1 MKVGSRRMMGTWL
14 VGLLLGVAPARGQQQ
29 KPLMAED
36 VFKNVQAL
44 KGIPVT
50 EFMATMGFF
59 SAALGY
65 NCTNCHGDESLGN
78 WEQYAADPPIK
89 QTARRMILMVNGINR
104 NNFGGAR
111 AVTCYSC
118 HRGAGAPKAVP
129 SLAEQYGE
137 PPPEDPNEIEIVR
150 QASTTPSADQILDR
164 YIQAAGGAA
173 RLAALTSF
181 VGKGTYEGFDTY
193 HAKVPVEVFAK
204 APGQRT
210 MIAHTQNGDSV
221 TAFDGRAGWTAGPDK
236 PLPVLAL
243 PTGGDLDGVKLD
255 ADLSFPARIKQAL
268 TNWRAGFPAT
278 TIDDRDVQVVQGTG
292 AGGSRVKLF
301 FDKESGLLVRLVRY
315 TTTVV
320 GVIPTEI
327 DYSDYREVSGVKMPF
342 HWIVTWTGGRSNIV
356 LSDVQA
362 NVAIDAA
369 KFGRPAPPAR

>member
-1 MKVGSRRMMGTWL
+1 MKLGSRRMFGTWV
-14 VGLLLGVAPARGQQQ
+14 VGLLLGVAPARGQEQ
-29 KPLMAED
+29 KPLMAEE
-36 VFKNVQAL
+36 VFKNIQAL

-78 WEQYAADPPIK
+78 WEKYAADPPIK
-89 QTARRMILMVNGINR
+89 RTARRMILMVNGINKD
-104 NNFGGAR
+104 NFGGAHV
-111 AVTCYSC
+111 VTCYSC

-137 PPPEDPNEIEIVR
+137 PPPEDPNEIETVR
-150 QASTTPSADQILDR
+150 QTSTTPSADQILDR
-164 YIQAAGGAA
+164 YIQAAGGAE
-173 RLAALTSF
+173 RLTGLTSF

-204 APGQRT
+204 ASGQRT

-243 PTGGDLDGVKLD
+243 PAGGDLDGVKLD

-268 TNWRAGFPAT
+268 TNWRVGFPGA
-278 TIDDRDVQVVQGTG
+278 TIDDRDVQVVQGTS

-315 TTTVV
+315 TSTVV

-356 LSDVQA
+356 LSEVQT
-362 NVAIDAA
+362 NVAIDPA
-369 KFGRPAPPAR
+369 KFGRPAPPR